1 MVSDFRVVHFLC
13 RITSKLSG
21 IKFSQLF
28 TYIIYNDFR
37 KFKINSKNNS
47 INKHNMASNSKNDVM
62 EKIVSLAKRK
72 GFVFQSSEIY
82 GGLNGCYDYGPLGVE
97 LLRNIKEAWWKE
109 MTLREDIEGLDASI
123 LMHPKTWE
131 ASGHVEN
138 FTDPMVDCKKCK
150 SRYRVDILA
159 EQISKKNL
167 SKIVKAIAPALYEAA
182 KDNADLKSILSVDG
196 DTSEEY
202 ITTLSKKAD
211 DEIFSMQV
219 INFAL
224 ITPALASL
232 ALKEIVCPNCGTKGE
247 FTEARQFNLMFK
259 TFIGP
264 LEESSNAIFIRPE
277 TAQGIYLNFLNVR
290 ESARQKLPFGIAQ
303 IGKAF
308 RNEINTKNFLFRTR
322 EFEQMEMQFF
332 VKPGDDEKW
341 FDYWKEIRYNWFIR
355 YGLKKEKMKF
365 LLPDKLAHYA
375 KAAADIEYEF
385 PFGWGEIEGIHNRT
399 DFDLKRHTEF
409 SGKKMEYYDEQTK
422 ERFIPYVIE
431 TSAGASRSFLAFLVD
446 AYEEQELKKEN
457 SDGTTSSEIR
467 VVMHLH
473 PALAPIKAAV
483 FPLVNR
489 DGMPELAHKITAD
502 LRKNF
507 NVFYDES
514 GAVGRRYRRQDENG
528 TPYCITVDTQ
538 TLEDNT
544 VTIRDRD
551 TMEQIRLPIDQ
562 IRNFLMDK
570 VLI

>member
-1 MVSDFRVVHFLC
+1 
-13 RITSKLSG
+13 
-21 IKFSQLF
+21 
-28 TYIIYNDFR
+28 
-37 KFKINSKNNS
+37 
-47 INKHNMASNSKNDVM
+47 MANNSKNDVM

-109 MTLREDIEGLDASI
+109 MTLREDVEGLDASI

-167 SKIVKAIAPALYEAA
+167 GKIVKAIAPALYDAA
-182 KDNADLKSILSVDG
+182 KNNGELKSLLELEDS
-196 DTSEEY
+196 TSSEDF
-202 ITTLSKKAD
+202 ITSLGKRTD
-211 DEIFSMQV
+211 DEKFSMQA

-224 ITPALASL
+224 VTPGLAAS

-303 IGKAF
+303 VGKAF

-332 VKPGDDEKW
+332 VKPGEDEKW
-341 FDYWKEIRYNWFIR
+341 FDYWKELRYNWFIK

-365 LLPDKLAHYA
+365 LSPDKLAHYA

-457 SDGTTSSEIR
+457 SDGTTSSETR
-467 VVMHLH
+467 VVLHLH
-473 PALAPIKAAV
+473 PALAPIKAAI

-528 TPYCITVDTQ
+528 TPFCITVDTES
-538 TLEDNT
+538 LENNT
-544 VTIRDRD
+544 VTIRERD
-551 TMEQIRLPIDQ
+551 SMEQIRIPIDQ
-562 IRNFLMDK
+562 IRNYLIDK
-570 VLI
+570 VMI